1 MFSDGSTLREGDM
14 AERGF
19 KGHPEVCEKTV
30 SVLSCRYYFVQ
41 P

>member
-19 KGHPEVCEKTV
+19 KVILRFANNV